1 MLDETLD
8 SNVDAE
14 STATGTALVDEA
26 DRAARDG
33 RHEQA
38 RDLYLEAAQ
47 HSELP
52 AAELCVK
59 LARTYERLGDLGEA
73 YAWLTRVVDA
83 PVSFLQWNAAAST
96 LTRLTERARPEA
108 RRSARLAVTGSYTT
122 SQLTAMLP
130 LAALHL
136 GVDLAVVYE
145 GGFAQYQQ
153 DLIDGSSALY
163 ASRPDVIVLA
173 VHEGALRLPP
183 FSDTPAAD
191 VEREAERWQALWRAV
206 SLHSKATI
214 VQHGFARRPELPY
227 GHLSA
232 GTPGT
237 RFAMVDALNRRLYE
251 TADDNVSLVD
261 ADRLAADFGRDG
273 WFDDPYWVRSK
284 QGVALEAL
292 PLLARHTAALVAA
305 RLGLAR
311 KCLVVDLDN
320 TLWGGI
326 VGEDGPLGVA
336 VGGEG
341 IGEAYSAFQDY
352 IRELKDR
359 GVILA
364 IASKNNEAD
373 VREAFESHPGMRLHL
388 EDFATVAV
396 NWDDKPANLR
406 RIAATLNIGT
416 DALVLVDDNP
426 AERQIVR
433 QILPEVD
440 VVTLPSE
447 PTGYR
452 RALSR
457 YLGFE
462 TVTVTT
468 EDRQRTADYRARAA
482 AAELS
487 SAAADIESFYRDLH
501 MHAVI
506 APFDEEH
513 LPRIAQLVQ
522 KTNQFNLT
530 TRRYSAAELRSFM
543 SSESHLTRYLTLSDR
558 FTHHGLVALLI
569 GSFADGAFDI
579 DTFLMSCR
587 VIGRTVEAQLL
598 AHVTDAAA
606 RLGCEVVRGTYVP
619 SAKNQIVR
627 DLYERFDFREIGR
640 EADGATLWEYD
651 LREGGPILN
660 EFIEVREP

>member
-8 SNVDAE
+8 S
-14 STATGTALVDEA
+14 TAQEA

-33 RHEQA
+33 RHEHA

-47 HSELP
+47 HAELP
-52 AAELCVK
+52 PAELCVK
-59 LARTYERLGDLGEA
+59 LARTHERLGDIEQA
-73 YAWLTRVVDA
+73 FTWLTRVVDA
-83 PVSFLQWNAAAST
+83 PASFLQWNAAATT
-96 LTRLTERARPEA
+96 LARLTEQARPTA
-108 RRSARLAVTGSYTT
+108 RRTARLAVTGSYTT

-130 LAALHL
+130 LAALRA
-136 GVDLAVVYE
+136 GVDLVVAHE
-145 GGFAQYQQ
+145 SAFAQYQQ
-153 DLIDGSSALY
+153 DIIDGSSALY
-163 ASRPDVIVLA
+163 ASSPDVVVLA

-183 FSDTPAAD
+183 FSDSPEVD
-191 VEREAERWQALWRAV
+191 VEQEAERWQALWRAAAA
-206 SLHSKATI
+206 HSTATI

-237 RFAMVDALNRRLYE
+237 RFAMVDSLNRRLFE
-251 TADDNVSLVD
+251 TAGDGVSLVD
-261 ADRLAADFGRDG
+261 CDRLAAEFGKDR

-292 PLLARHTAALVAA
+292 PLLARHTAAVVAA

-311 KCLVVDLDN
+311 KCLVLDLDN

-326 VGEDGPLGVA
+326 VGEDGPTGVA

-341 IGEAYSAFQDY
+341 VGEAYAALQEY

-373 VREAFESHPGMRLHL
+373 VREAFESHPGMRLRL
-388 EDFATVAV
+388 DDFAAVEV
-396 NWDDKPANLR
+396 NWEDKPASLR
-406 RIAATLNIGT
+406 RIAATLDIGT

-433 QILPEVD
+433 RMLPEVD
-440 VVTLPSE
+440 VVTLPPQ

-452 RALSR
+452 RALAH

-462 TVTVTT
+462 TVTVTA
-468 EDRQRTADYRARAA
+468 EDRQRTADYQARAA

-487 SAAADIESFYRDLH
+487 STAADIESFYRDLQ

-530 TRRYSAAELRSFM
+530 TRRHTAAEVRSLM
-543 SSESHLTRYLTLSDR
+543 SSDSHLTRYLTLSDR
-558 FTHHGLVALLI
+558 FTHHGLVAVLI
-569 GSFADGAFDI
+569 GSFAGDAFDI

-598 AHVTDAAA
+598 ADATSAAA
-606 RLGCEVVRGTYVP
+606 SRACRVVRGTYIP
-619 SAKNQIVR
+619 TAKNQIVR
-627 DLYERFDFREIGR
+627 DLYERFGFEEIGR
-640 EADGATLWEYD
+640 DEDGTTRWEYD
-651 LREGGPILN
+651 LGTHGPISN
-660 EFIEVREP
+660 EFIEVRQP